1 MKRVFIVFG
10 LIMAF
15 AMVSNTTVFGQTAE
29 KKAVVEVFYSHS
41 TNRCPG
47 CMAIEKETTATLD
60 QTFKK
65 QLESGEIKFTIV
77 NIDLKANKKVV
88 DEYELWGSSLFIV
101 KNGDKKSK
109 VDLTK
114 EGFASARTKPEVFRT
129 KLTDTLNEMLK

>member
-1 MKRVFIVFG
+1 MKRVLIVFG
-10 LIMAF
+10 LILAF
-15 AMVSNTTVFGQTAE
+15 VMVSSTTVFSQTAE

-65 QLESGEIKFTIV
+65 QLESGEIKFTVV
-77 NIDLKANKKVV
+77 NIDLKANKKIV
-88 DEYELWGSSLFIV
+88 DEYELWGSSLFLV
-101 KNGDKKSK
+101 KNGDKKTM

-114 EGFASARTKPEVFRT
+114 EGFASARSKPEVFRE
-129 KLTDTLNEMLK
+129 KLTESLNKLLK

>member
-1 MKRVFIVFG
+1 MKRVLIVFG
-10 LIMAF
+10 LILAF
-15 AMVSNTTVFGQTAE
+15 VMVSSTTVFSQTAE

-65 QLESGEIKFTIV
+65 QLENGEIKFTVV
-77 NIDLKANKKVV
+77 NIDLKANKKIV
-88 DEYELWGSSLFIV
+88 DEYELWGSSLFLV
-101 KNGDKKSK
+101 KNGDKKTM

-114 EGFASARTKPEVFRT
+114 EGFASARSKPEVFRE
-129 KLTDTLNEMLK
+129 KLTESLNKLLK

>member
-1 MKRVFIVFG
+1 MKRILIVLG
-10 LIMAF
+10 IVLTIGTLTDS
-15 AMVSNTTVFGQTAE
+15 VVFGQTSE
-29 KKAVVEVFYSHS
+29 KKPIVEVFYSHS

-77 NIDLKANKKVV
+77 NIDLKANKKLV
-88 DEYELWGSSLFIV
+88 DEYELWGSSLFMV
-101 KNGDKKSK
+101 KNGDKKTM

-114 EGFASARTKPEVFRT
+114 EGFASARSKPEVFRA
-129 KLTDTLNEMLK
+129 KLTESLNEMLK

>member
-1 MKRVFIVFG
+1 MKRVLIVFG
-10 LIMAF
+10 LILAF

-47 CMAIEKETTATLD
+47 CMAIEKETAATLD
-60 QTFKK
+60 QSFKK

-77 NIDLKANKKVV
+77 NIDLKANKKLV

>member
-1 MKRVFIVFG
+1 MKRILIVLG
-10 LIMAF
+10 IVLTIGTLTNS
-15 AMVSNTTVFGQTAE
+15 VVFGQTSE
-29 KKAVVEVFYSHS
+29 KKPIVEVFYSHS

-47 CMAIEKETTATLD
+47 CMAIEKETIATLD

-77 NIDLKANKKVV
+77 NIDLKANKKMV

-101 KNGDKKSK
+101 KNGDKKTM

-114 EGFASARTKPEVFRT
+114 EGFASARSKPEVFRT
-129 KLTDTLNEMLK
+129 KLTDTLNDMLK